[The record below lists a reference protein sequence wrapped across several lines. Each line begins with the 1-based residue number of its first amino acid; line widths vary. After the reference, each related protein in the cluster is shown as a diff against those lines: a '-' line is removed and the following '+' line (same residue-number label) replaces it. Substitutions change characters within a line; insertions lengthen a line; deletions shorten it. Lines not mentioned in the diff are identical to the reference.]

1 MQYTPWLKWGLLG
14 GLLIIPFIPFIV
26 ASGGFFPNLFFPFI
40 TGKNFTFRIL
50 VEVLLLLYVLMAFKE
65 PKYRPRGAPLFWTML
80 AFVAWMGAA
89 TVLSIDPIKSFWSN
103 FERMD
108 GYIAL
113 LHYFALFVIAGTVLT
128 AEKWWERFFQTS
140 VAASAIMGCY
150 ALLQLFGILAIS
162 SQSGPRVD
170 TTFGNATYLAV
181 YMLIHVFLTLF
192 LVVRILGNEEV
203 RRHSTTLLTLY
214 GIAIALQVL
223 ALYFTETRG
232 AVLGLIGGLI
242 IAALYIAWRGRA
254 PQWRVL
260 RRWSLGMLGLIVL
273 LIGGFFAARNTQLVS
288 YSNTLERLASISL
301 EDPTTQSRFTIWNMA
316 YQGAQERPLF
326 GWGQENFS
334 FVFNKHYVPSM
345 YNQEQWF
352 DRAHNQFL
360 DWLVAGGF
368 PAFLLYLALF
378 VLAAWAIFRSEELS
392 VPEQAALLGLLAGYA
407 FNNLFVF
414 DNVISAAYFYL
425 ILAFVWGLTS
435 KGVPR
440 FMFLSKPADDKLL
453 AVVAPVAA
461 VVILGGAWMLN
472 APGLARAQV
481 LIDALQ
487 TTTQTGTAKDPSE
500 NVAAFKLALVYG
512 SLGRQETVEQLF
524 QFASNTIA
532 PSTAASPELK
542 QEVYALAYQEGQA
555 LLKERPKDARIDL
568 FMAVFLSQFGKYDE
582 ALTYL
587 EKALA
592 ESPKKQQI
600 LFQVASLS
608 LAMGNADRAVES
620 AKTAFDLAPGYA
632 DARALYAAVLY
643 YTGQGAEADQLLKDG
658 FGSVLV
664 DNDRLLQTYVSLKMY
679 DRIVGIWKVRVE
691 KNPNDTQVHL
701 GLASA
706 YFQSGDNKN
715 AIAELEKVS
724 TLNAS
729 LAPQMQSIITQIQNG
744 SLKPQ

>member
-1 MQYTPWLKWGLLG
+1 MQYTTYLRWGLLG
-14 GLLIIPFIPFIV
+14 GLLLIPFIPFIV
-26 ASGGFFPNLFFPFI
+26 ATGSFFPNLFFPFI

-50 VEVLLLLYVLMAFKE
+50 VEVILLLYVLLALKE
-65 PKYRPRGAPLFWTML
+65 PKYRPRGAPLLWTML
-80 AFVAWMGAA
+80 AFVAWMGVA
-89 TVLSIDPIKSFWSN
+89 TIFSVDPIKSFWSN
-103 FERMD
+103 FERME
-108 GYIAL
+108 GYLTL
-113 LHYFALFVIAGTVLT
+113 LHYFALFVIAGAVLT

-140 VAASAIMGCY
+140 VAASAVMGCY

-192 LVVRILGNEEV
+192 LIAGILGDEQV
-203 RRHSTTLLTLY
+203 RRRSTTLLTLY
-214 GIAIALQVL
+214 GVALALQGL
-223 ALYFTETRG
+223 ALYYTETRG
-232 AVLGLIGGLI
+232 ALLGLLGGLI
-242 IAALYIAWRGRA
+242 VAALYIAWRGRA
-254 PQWRVL
+254 PKWREL
-260 RRWSLGMLGLIVL
+260 RRWSLGTLGVLAL
-273 LIGGFFAARNTQLVS
+273 LIGGFFAVRNTSLVS
-288 YSNTLERLASISL
+288 HSNTLERLASISL

-316 YQGAQERPLF
+316 LQGAQERPLL

-378 VLAAWAIFRSEELS
+378 VLAAFAIVRSEELS
-392 VPEQAALLGLLAGYA
+392 VPQQAALLGLLAGYG

-414 DNVISAAYFYL
+414 DNLISAAYFYL
-425 ILAFVWGLTS
+425 VLAFVWGQGG
-435 KGVPR
+435 KRVPR
-440 FMFLSKPADDKLL
+440 FMFLSKPADNKLL
-453 AVVAPVAA
+453 AVVAPVVA
-461 VVILGGAWMLN
+461 VVMLGGAWMLN

-487 TTTQTGTAKDPSE
+487 TATHTGVAKDPAE
-500 NVAAFKLALVYG
+500 NVAAFKSALL
-512 SLGRQETVEQLF
+512 LGDLGKQETVEQLF
-524 QFASNTIA
+524 QFASNAIA

-542 QEVYALAYQEGQA
+542 QEVYTLANLEGQA
-555 LLKERPKDARIDL
+555 LLKERPTDSRINL

-592 ESPKKQQI
+592 ESPQKQQI

-608 LAMGNADRAVES
+608 LARGQADRAVES
-620 AKTAFDLAPGYA
+620 AKMAFELAPGYTE
-632 DARALYAAVLY
+632 ARALYAAVLY
-643 YTGQGAEADQLLKDG
+643 YTGQSAQADQLLTDG
-658 FGSVLV
+658 FGTVLV
-664 DNDRLLQTYVSLKMY
+664 DNDRLLQTYASLKMY
-679 DRIVGIWKVRVE
+679 DRIIGIWKVRVE
-691 KNPNDTQVHL
+691 KSPNDAQVHL

-715 AIAELEKVS
+715 AITELEKVS
-724 TLNAS
+724 ALNAS

>member
-14 GLLIIPFIPFIV
+14 GLLLIPFIPFIV
-26 ASGGFFPNLFFPFI
+26 ASGGLFSNLFFPFI
-40 TGKNFTFRIL
+40 TGKNFAFRIL
-50 VEVLLLLYVLMAFKE
+50 VEVMFFLYVLLALKE
-65 PKYRPRGAPLFWTML
+65 PKYRPRGAPML
-80 AFVAWMGAA
+80 WAFFAFVAWMGVA
-89 TVLSIDPIKSFWSN
+89 TIFSIDPIKSFWSN

-108 GYIAL
+108 GYITL
-113 LHYFALFVIAGTVLT
+113 LHYFALFMIAGAVLT
-128 AEKWWERFFQTS
+128 AERWWERFLQTS
-140 VAASAIMGCY
+140 VAASAVMGCY
-150 ALLQLFGILAIS
+150 ALLQLFGRLAIS

-170 TTFGNATYLAV
+170 TTFGNATYLAI

-192 LVVRILGNEEV
+192 LMARLLGDGGARKN
-203 RRHSTTLLTLY
+203 STTLLTLY
-214 GIAIALQVL
+214 GVALALQGL

-232 AVLGLIGGLI
+232 AVLGLLGGLI
-242 IAALYIAWRGRA
+242 VAAIYIAWRGRA
-254 PQWRVL
+254 PQWRTL
-260 RRWSLGMLGLIVL
+260 RTWSLGALGAIVL
-273 LIGGFFAARNTQLVS
+273 LIGGFLAVRNTSLVS
-288 YSNTLERLASISL
+288 HSNTLERLASISL
-301 EDPTTQSRFTIWNMA
+301 NDPTTQSRFTIWNMA
-316 YQGAQERPLF
+316 FQGAAERPLF

-368 PAFLLYLALF
+368 PAFLLYITLF

-425 ILAFVWGLTS
+425 VLAFVWGLTN

-461 VVILGGAWMLN
+461 LVILGGAWMLN

-487 TTTQTGTAKDPSE
+487 TTSQTGTAKDPAE
-500 NVAAFKLALVYG
+500 NLAAFKAALALG
-512 SLGRQETVEQLF
+512 ELGRQETVEQLF

-532 PSTAASPELK
+532 PSTSASPELK
-542 QEVYALAYQEGQA
+542 QEVYALANQEGQA
-555 LLKERPKDARIDL
+555 LLKERPADARIDL

-587 EKALA
+587 QKALA
-592 ESPKKQQI
+592 ESPQKQQI
-600 LFQVASLS
+600 LFQMASLS
-608 LAMGNADRAVES
+608 LAMGQADRALES

-643 YTGQGAEADQLLKDG
+643 YTGHGAEADQLLKDG
-658 FGSVLV
+658 FGTVLV
-664 DNDRLLQTYVSLKMY
+664 DNDRLLQTYASLKMY

-691 KNPNDTQVHL
+691 KNPNDAQVHL

-729 LAPQMQSIITQIQNG
+729 LAPQMQQLITQIQNG